1 MIKIIIIT
9 HGNLGKEVLLTAE
22 SIVGKQENVL
32 VLSMGSN
39 SLNNVCIQTEEIL
52 KDVDPLQGAL
62 ILTDMLGGTPCNAAL
77 PYSDKYNVEIVSGI
91 NLYMLLS
98 SFMHRADLS
107 VNELSQKVI
116 QDGRKNIAN
125 AKEIFLKNL
134 NK

>member
-1 MIKIIIIT
+1 MVKIIIIT
-9 HGNLGKEVLLTAE
+9 HGNLGREVLLTAE
-22 SIVGKQENVL
+22 SIVGAQENVL

-39 SLNNVCIQTEEIL
+39 SLTNVCFQTEEIL
-52 KDVDPLQGAL
+52 KEVDPAQGAL

-77 PYSDKYNVEIVSGI
+77 PYSDKYNIEIVSGI

-98 SFMHRADLS
+98 AFMHREAMPVS
-107 VNELSQKVI
+107 ELSQKVI
-116 QDGRKNIAN
+116 LDGRKNITN